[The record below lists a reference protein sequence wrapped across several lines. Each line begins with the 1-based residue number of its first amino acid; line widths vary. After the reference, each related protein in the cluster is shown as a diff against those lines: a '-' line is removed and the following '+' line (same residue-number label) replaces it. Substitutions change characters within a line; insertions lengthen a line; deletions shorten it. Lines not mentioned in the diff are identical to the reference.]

1 MPRTK
6 RQQFDSIDP
15 SNAPSTSNQN
25 RNCQSSSQAA
35 YRSTMLR
42 TSSVNASSYI
52 DNGDCNN
59 ICEFCGACFW
69 YDERVV
75 SASNNQRPKYMQCCK
90 GGRVAIPFHTQLP
103 AAIVG
108 R

>member
-6 RQQFDSIDP
+6 RQRFDSTDP

-25 RNCQSSSQAA
+25 RNYQSSSQSA

-42 TSSVNASSYI
+42 TSSERNHNCQSSTQAAYRSTLLRASSVNASSYI

-69 YDERVV
+69 YDERAFA
-75 SASNNQRPKYMQCCK
+75 ASNNQRPK
-90 GGRVAIPFHTQLP
+90 
-103 AAIVG
+103 
-108 R
+108 